1 MRGGWLLAAALVAGA
16 SGCEAMNPRTVQID
30 AASGRYQSALLTY
43 ELDTGRLSQPVQTA
57 RIQAQQVSYQQL
69 PSTPLPDRSHAR
81 LSVKYPHPRGKADFA
96 LAEVVIVSDHPQD
109 NAASSAGKSAF
120 QRAVASFTEAMNDI
134 LPGMSYGPGAREAW
148 ALDIPKEELDQLIG
162 HLANSG
168 YFQYGPAPTPGVEV
182 LTQLNGRPIRKQW
195 RQVPELDAFIE
206 RVRHEGSLVS
216 YNRPQSS
223 EGVPADATG
232 GRNDSVAAYQQ
243 QLQRQQ
249 ALAGPP
255 PQPYPFGN
263 TPPARPFGPPQRPGL
278 APQFAG
284 PGIGPGSGVVQNA
297 WQPNLPPQNGPQQA
311 APQQAAPV
319 GGPYAN
325 PQQQYSSAA
334 PPQNLAPRPP
344 AAGANP
350 YQNPALGPGYPQASQ
365 PVRPNA
371 GNSPAYWR

>member
-1 MRGGWLLAAALVAGA
+1 MRGGWLLIAALVAGA

-96 LAEVVIVSDHPQD
+96 LAEVVIVSNHPKD
-109 NAASSAGKSAF
+109 SSASSPGKSTF

-134 LPGMSYGPGAREAW
+134 LPGMSYGSGVSEAW
-148 ALDIPKEELDQLIG
+148 ALDVPKEELDQLIG

-168 YFQYGPAPTPGVEV
+168 YVQYGPATTPGVEV
-182 LTQLNGRPIRKQW
+182 LAQLYGRPIRKQW

-216 YNRPQSS
+216 YNRPQTS
-223 EGVPADATG
+223 EGVPADAAG

-249 ALAGPP
+249 ALASPP

-263 TPPARPFGPPQRPGL
+263 APPARPLGPPPQQGP
-278 APQFAG
+278 APQLAG
-284 PGIGPGSGVVQNA
+284 LGQAPGRMPNA
-297 WQPNLPPQNGPQQA
+297 WQPNMPPENMPPQNMPWQT
-311 APQQAAPV
+311 APMAR
-319 GGPYAN
+319 PYAN
-325 PQQQYSSAA
+325 PQPQYGDTA
-334 PPQNLAPRPP
+334 PQQNLGPRPP
-344 AAGANP
+344 AAGAAPN
-350 YQNPALGPGYPQASQ
+350 QNPAVAPGYPQASQ
-365 PVRPNA
+365 PVPPNA